1 MSAIS
6 LSISWNCNRRCTF
19 FLSGKWEERLAKDAA
34 DVMAAA
40 RSLDEKIRI
49 ETEVH
54 TRTERDID
62 SVEVCVYDMVE
73 PDSIHSFLCR

>member
-1 MSAIS
+1 MSS
-6 LSISWNCNRRCTF
+6 F
-19 FLSGKWEERLAKDAA
+19 PDKWEERLAKDAA

-40 RSLDEKIRI
+40 RALDEKIRT

-62 SVEVCVYDMVE
+62 SVEVRNSKDKN
-73 PDSIHSFLCR
+73 FF

>member
-1 MSAIS
+1 MGILDCFCS
-6 LSISWNCNRRCTF
+6 T
-19 FLSGKWEERLAKDAA
+19 GKWEERLAKDAG

-40 RSLDEKIRI
+40 RALDDKIRI

-62 SVEVCVYDMVE
+62 NVEVYIIQQPHAPIARV
-73 PDSIHSFLCR
+73 

>member
-1 MSAIS
+1 
-6 LSISWNCNRRCTF
+6 
-19 FLSGKWEERLAKDAA
+19 
-34 DVMAAA
+34 MAAA